1 MLRVLSQI
9 RSESCFA
16 LKGGTAINFFIRDV
30 PRLSVD
36 IDLTYVPL
44 DSRET
49 ALRSI
54 GDALG
59 RITEAL
65 KSRLPTVRIQL
76 SYRRGEP
83 RHIAKVFIQTPAGQ
97 IKLEPN
103 EVLRGTLFPV
113 EEKRL
118 VLHAEKLFELSL
130 TVPVLALAD
139 LYGGKICAA
148 LDRQHPRD
156 LFDVKILLENE
167 GLTDPIRKAFV
178 VYLASH
184 DRPMHELLEPARKD
198 NRKIF
203 ESDFV
208 GMTTA
213 SVSYDDLVQARE
225 TLIGKIQKELTAEE
239 RQFLVSIKSGAPDW
253 NLLGIEGIE
262 RLPAIQ
268 WKLQN
273 IGRMEKRKH
282 GEAMKALKACLGL

>member
-1 MLRVLSQI
+1 M
-9 RSESCFA
+9 
-16 LKGGTAINFFIRDV
+16 
-30 PRLSVD
+30 
-36 IDLTYVPL
+36 
-44 DSRET
+44 
-49 ALRSI
+49 
-54 GDALG
+54 
-59 RITEAL
+59 
-65 KSRLPTVRIQL
+65 
-76 SYRRGEP
+76 
-83 RHIAKVFIQTPAGQ
+83 FIQTPAGQ

-184 DRPMHELLEPARKD
+184 DRPMHELLEPTRKD
-198 NRKIF
+198 GRKIF

-213 SVSYDDLVQARE
+213 SVSYEDLVQARE
-225 TLIGKIQKELTAEE
+225 TLIGRIQKELTAEE